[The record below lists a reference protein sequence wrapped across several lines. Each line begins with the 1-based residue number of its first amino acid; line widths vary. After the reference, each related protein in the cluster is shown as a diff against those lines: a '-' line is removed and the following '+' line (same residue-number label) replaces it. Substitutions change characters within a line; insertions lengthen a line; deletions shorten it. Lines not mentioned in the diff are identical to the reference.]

1 MLRAAD
7 DLLVERGFAALT
19 MEGIAQR
26 AGVAKQTIYRWWK
39 SKVDILLDTLS
50 EDAREA
56 LAWQPGEDD
65 PEEGLKRHLRRVADF
80 FEEPAG
86 QVMRALLGHAQLDE
100 ETAAS
105 LRAGFLREQRER
117 DVAGLRALL
126 ARGDGP
132 GVDERTAD
140 RLVDLLLGPL
150 YHRVLVCGE
159 PVDEE
164 LVNTTARLVVT
175 LANDAPGL

>member
-39 SKVDILLDTLS
+39 SKVEILLDTLS
-50 EDAREA
+50 DDAREA
-56 LAWQPGEDD
+56 LEWRAEEDD
-65 PEEGLKRHLRRVADF
+65 PQGDLKNHLQRVADF

-86 QVMRALLGHAQLDE
+86 QVMQALLGHAQLDE
-100 ETAAS
+100 DTAAS
-105 LRAGFLREQRER
+105 LRDGFLREQRER

-126 ARGDGP
+126 ARGHGLS
-132 GVDERTAD
+132 VDDRTVD

-150 YHRVLVCGE
+150 YYRVLVLGK
-159 PVDEE
+159 PIDEE
-164 LVNTTARLVVT
+164 LVDTTARLVVT
-175 LANDAPGL
+175 LARDSTH